1 MLIYSSELYISLLT
15 IYLNNYKFYNMKITH
30 VRLGESDTEFDSAPK
45 LIIEGARIYLE
56 TNGEKTKVNI
66 KDFKIYILSCVE
78 GTVFIIINYG
88 KGALVY
94 HGVIELPV
102 DNAFFQANKANIMA
116 DNIDI
121 YANSHIDGEEYFLT
135 RKVDNNFL

>member
-1 MLIYSSELYISLLT
+1 
-15 IYLNNYKFYNMKITH
+15 MKITH

-56 TNGEKTKVNI
+56 TNGAKTQVNI
-66 KDFKIYILSCVE
+66 KDFKIYILSRVK

-102 DNAFFQANKANIMA
+102 DNAFFQANK
-116 DNIDI
+116 DNIITDKINI
-121 YANSHIDGEEYFLT
+121 YVNSHIDGEGYFLI